1 MLYTE
6 KVVRCYTQIT
16 HRKSCEMLYTDYVFN
31 MSCEMSSTHLF
42 KTSSR
47 RLQDVF
53 YVKEDEKLLRR
64 RRTEDVFKTCLEH
77 VSKTSW
83 RQARVICI

>member
-16 HRKSCEMLYTDYVFN
+16 
-31 MSCEMSSTHLF
+31 SSISLVRCLQHIF
-42 KTSSR
+42 A
-47 RLQDVF
+47 RLEDVF
-53 YVKEDEKLLRR
+53 YVLEEEKLLRR